1 MMPSRQD
8 AERLEND
15 VYVGMDVGVLLETR
29 EFRGGGKTGTLY
41 QPDWIFFQR
50 RWKKSMCPSGAGR
63 PAHRA
68 AGVEIFTGGH
78 KEKKWIK
85 QGLQMYFTVNSCK
98 KMLEEEGMVYEKMWT
113 LKNAA
118 VAVLGALFL
127 GGICKLG
134 IFFSVM
140 LGISLFSF
148 ASRNHVGIAKERESS
163 ERFLEVCIYLEQM
176 EGAYRK
182 NRRIYQSL
190 LETEMLFR
198 DGKMKEVLQKAVREY
213 EKEDAGGGCIEK
225 STFYHRRSLW
235 M

>member
-1 MMPSRQD
+1 M
-8 AERLEND
+8 
-15 VYVGMDVGVLLETR
+15 
-29 EFRGGGKTGTLY
+29 K
-41 QPDWIFFQR
+41 
-50 RWKKSMCPSGAGR
+50 
-63 PAHRA
+63 
-68 AGVEIFTGGH
+68 
-78 KEKKWIK
+78 
-85 QGLQMYFTVNSCK
+85 
-98 KMLEEEGMVYEKMWT
+98 KMWT

-140 LGISLFSF
+140 LGISLFLLLP
-148 ASRNHVGIAKERESS
+148 GIMSGLQKERESS

-213 EKEDAGGGCIEK
+213 EKEDAGADVSKKALSIIEEAYGCEQMELMHDFFLRNEARGGNPEKAIGILDKRRNAWIEATEK
-225 STFYHRRSLW
+225 CMSEKKNMLISVILSTVILFIVSEALMFFLPNEMNVMTKMPERFAVVIEISCL
-235 M
+235 